1 MSIILGIQ
9 KRLTEVGRIRMG
21 EKQGN
26 RPVKLDNFRITS
38 PNQSILG
45 EVADRYGGNVT
56 PWDDQYQVNITAN
69 EIKILLPMGDGIFS
83 EWYEEW
89 SRGGIQKRCTG
100 EYDEVRDCPCDCV
113 PGDRMCKPT
122 SRLSMWL
129 PEIESLGVW
138 MLSSTGYNANAELG
152 GTVQALQDAARALGR
167 PVKATLSLEQRKKVS
182 EGQTRRFAVPVIQ
195 PREPVERILE
205 ATQGTQ
211 QRLQAADRPDIPA
224 IAPPPDDFADEPAYL
239 QVDNP
244 QQPFTR
250 NPQPVEK
257 WNPNKGLETWNPEGE
272 PEGEITGFTTVRG
285 NRSDVIPDNWRK
297 QVVIAAREIGLS
309 DEQRHDMVHYITKG
323 RTRSSKELLESELPA
338 MWDRL
343 TTSAS
348 SQALKLMNDIWS
360 DPTTAYSA
368 LHKVEGLERD
378 VKTWQ
383 FNEWKLVITHC
394 VERITHSQQQDEKLS

>member
-1 MSIILGIQ
+1 MAIIGLQ

-21 EKQGN
+21 ERQGN

-45 EVADRYGGNVT
+45 EVAERYGGNIT
-56 PWDDQYQVNITAN
+56 PWDDQYQVTIAEN
-69 EIKILLPMGDGIFS
+69 EINILLPMSDGIFS

-129 PEIESLGVW
+129 PDIESLGVW

-224 IAPPPDDFADEPAYL
+224 IAPPPDDFADEP
-239 QVDNP
+239 VD
-244 QQPFTR
+244 T
-250 NPQPVEK
+250 K
-257 WNPNKGLETWNPEGE
+257 WN

-285 NRSDVIPDNWRK
+285 DRSDVIPDNWRK
-297 QVVIAAREIGLS
+297 QIVIAAREIGLS
-309 DEQRHDMVHYITKG
+309 DDQRHDIVHYVTKG

-338 MWDRL
+338 IWDRL
-343 TTSAS
+343 TSAAS
-348 SQALKLMNDIWS
+348 SQALKFMNEIWS
-360 DPTTAYSA
+360 DPATAYKA
-368 LHKVEGLERD
+368 LHKVEGLLQD

-383 FNEWKLVITHC
+383 FNEWRLVVTHC
-394 VERITHSQQQDEKLS
+394 AERITHSQEQDAKLS

>member
-56 PWDDQYQVNITAN
+56 PWDDQYQVNITAD

-224 IAPPPDDFADEPAYL
+224 IAPPPDDFADEPRFPAGTL
-239 QVDNP
+239 RVDESNVTKATGNEVAS
-244 QQPFTR
+244 QI
-250 NPQPVEK
+250 VE
-257 WNPNKGLETWNPEGE
+257 E
-272 PEGEITGFTTVRG
+272 V
-285 NRSDVIPDNWRK
+285 D
-297 QVVIAAREIGLS
+297 Q
-309 DEQRHDMVHYITKG
+309 
-323 RTRSSKELLESELPA
+323 
-338 MWDRL
+338 
-343 TTSAS
+343 
-348 SQALKLMNDIWS
+348 
-360 DPTTAYSA
+360 
-368 LHKVEGLERD
+368 
-378 VKTWQ
+378 
-383 FNEWKLVITHC
+383 
-394 VERITHSQQQDEKLS
+394 

>member
-56 PWDDQYQVNITAN
+56 PWDDQYQVNITAD

-224 IAPPPDDFADEPAYL
+224 IAPPPDDFADEPEESDEPCSECSRTERDVEDEP
-239 QVDNP
+239 VDTSMN
-244 QQPFTR
+244 
-250 NPQPVEK
+250 
-257 WNPNKGLETWNPEGE
+257 
-272 PEGEITGFTTVRG
+272 
-285 NRSDVIPDNWRK
+285 VIPDNWRK

-348 SQALKLMNDIWS
+348 SQALKLMNAIWS

-394 VERITHSQQQDEKLS
+394 VERITHSQEQDEKLS

>member
-9 KRLTEVGRIRMG
+9 KRLTEVGRIRIG

-56 PWDDQYQVNITAN
+56 PWDDQYQVNITAD

-224 IAPPPDDFADEPAYL
+224 IAPPPDDFADEPEESDEPCSECSRTERDVEDEP
-239 QVDNP
+239 VDTSMN
-244 QQPFTR
+244 
-250 NPQPVEK
+250 
-257 WNPNKGLETWNPEGE
+257 
-272 PEGEITGFTTVRG
+272 
-285 NRSDVIPDNWRK
+285 VIPDNWRK

>member
-56 PWDDQYQVNITAN
+56 PWDDQYQVNITAD

-211 QRLQAADRPDIPA
+211 HRLPAADRPDIPA
-224 IAPPPDDFADEPAYL
+224 IAPPPDDFADEPEESDEPCSECSRTERDVEDEP
-239 QVDNP
+239 VDTSMN
-244 QQPFTR
+244 
-250 NPQPVEK
+250 
-257 WNPNKGLETWNPEGE
+257 
-272 PEGEITGFTTVRG
+272 
-285 NRSDVIPDNWRK
+285 VIPDNWRK

>member
-1 MSIILGIQ
+1 MAIIGLQ

-21 EKQGN
+21 ERQGN
-26 RPVKLDNFRITS
+26 RPVKLDTFRITS

-45 EVADRYGGNVT
+45 EVAERYGGNVT
-56 PWDDQYQVNITAN
+56 PWDDQYQATIAAT
-69 EIKILLPMGDGIFS
+69 EINILLPMSDGIFS

-129 PEIESLGVW
+129 PDIESLGVW

-224 IAPPPDDFADEPAYL
+224 IAPPPDDFADEPVEDEP
-239 QVDNP
+239 VDTSMN
-244 QQPFTR
+244 
-250 NPQPVEK
+250 
-257 WNPNKGLETWNPEGE
+257 
-272 PEGEITGFTTVRG
+272 
-285 NRSDVIPDNWRK
+285 VIPDNWRK
-297 QVVIAAREIGLS
+297 QVVIGAREIGLS
-309 DEQRHDMVHYITKG
+309 DDQRHDIVHYVTKG
-323 RTRSSKELLESELPA
+323 RTRSSKELLEGELPA
-338 MWDRL
+338 IWDRL
-343 TTSAS
+343 TSSAS
-348 SQALKLMNDIWS
+348 SQALKLMNEIWS
-360 DPTTAYSA
+360 DPTTAYKA
-368 LHKVEGLERD
+368 LHKVEGLEQD

>member
-45 EVADRYGGNVT
+45 EVAERYGGNVT
-56 PWDDQYQVNITAN
+56 RWVRATQEEERGIPNYDQYQVNITAN
-69 EIKILLPMGDGIFS
+69 EIKILLPMSDGIFT

-138 MLSSTGYNANAELG
+138 MLSSRGYNANAELG

-224 IAPPPDDFADEPAYL
+224 IAPPPDDFADEPVEDEP
-239 QVDNP
+239 VD
-244 QQPFTR
+244 T
-250 NPQPVEK
+250 
-257 WNPNKGLETWNPEGE
+257 
-272 PEGEITGFTTVRG
+272 
-285 NRSDVIPDNWRK
+285 SMDVIPDNWRK

-309 DEQRHDMVHYITKG
+309 DEQRHAIVHYVTKG
-323 RTRSSKELLESELPA
+323 RTRSSKELLEGELPA

-343 TTSAS
+343 TSSAS
-348 SQALKLMNDIWS
+348 SQALKLMNNIWS
-360 DPTTAYSA
+360 DPTTAYNA

-383 FNEWKLVITHC
+383 FNEWKLVVTHC
-394 VERITHSQQQDEKLS
+394 AERITHSQEQDAKLS

>member
-56 PWDDQYQVNITAN
+56 PWDDQYQVNITAD

-167 PVKATLSLEQRKKVS
+167 AVKATLSLEQRKKVS
-182 EGQTRRFAVPVIQ
+182 EGQTRRFAVRVIQ

-224 IAPPPDDFADEPAYL
+224 IAPPPDDFADEPEESDEPCSECSRTERDVEDEP
-239 QVDNP
+239 VDTSMN
-244 QQPFTR
+244 
-250 NPQPVEK
+250 
-257 WNPNKGLETWNPEGE
+257 
-272 PEGEITGFTTVRG
+272 
-285 NRSDVIPDNWRK
+285 VIPDNWRK

>member
-56 PWDDQYQVNITAN
+56 PWDDQYQVNITAD

-224 IAPPPDDFADEPAYL
+224 IAPPPDDFADEPRFPAGTL
-239 QVDNP
+239 RVDESNVTKATGNEVAS
-244 QQPFTR
+244 QIVEDE
-250 NPQPVEK
+250 PVDTSM
-257 WNPNKGLETWNPEGE
+257 N
-272 PEGEITGFTTVRG
+272 
-285 NRSDVIPDNWRK
+285 VIPDNWRK

>member
-1 MSIILGIQ
+1 MAIIGLQ

-21 EKQGN
+21 ERQGN

-56 PWDDQYQVNITAN
+56 PWDDQYQVNITAD

-211 QRLQAADRPDIPA
+211 QRLQVADRPDIPA
-224 IAPPPDDFADEPAYL
+224 IAPPPDDFADEPVEDEP
-239 QVDNP
+239 VDTSMN
-244 QQPFTR
+244 
-250 NPQPVEK
+250 
-257 WNPNKGLETWNPEGE
+257 
-272 PEGEITGFTTVRG
+272 
-285 NRSDVIPDNWRK
+285 VIPDNWRK
-297 QVVIAAREIGLS
+297 QIVIAAREIGLS
-309 DEQRHDMVHYITKG
+309 DDQRHDIVHYVTKG
-323 RTRSSKELLESELPA
+323 RTRSSKELLEGELPA
-338 MWDRL
+338 IWDRL
-343 TTSAS
+343 TSSAS
-348 SQALKLMNDIWS
+348 SQALKLMNEIWS
-360 DPTTAYSA
+360 DPTTAYKA
-368 LHKVEGLERD
+368 LHKVEGLEQD

>member
-45 EVADRYGGNVT
+45 EVAERYGGNIT
-56 PWDDQYQVNITAN
+56 PWDDQYQVTIAAN

-224 IAPPPDDFADEPAYL
+224 IAPPPDDFADEP
-239 QVDNP
+239 VD
-244 QQPFTR
+244 T
-250 NPQPVEK
+250 K
-257 WNPNKGLETWNPEGE
+257 WNPER
-272 PEGEITGFTTVRG
+272 EITGFTTVRG
-285 NRSDVIPDNWRK
+285 DRSDVIPDNWRK
-297 QVVIAAREIGLS
+297 QIVIAAREIGLS
-309 DEQRHDMVHYITKG
+309 DEQRHDMVHYVTKG
-323 RTRSSKELLESELPA
+323 RTRSSKELLEGELPA

-343 TTSAS
+343 TSSAS
-348 SQALKLMNDIWS
+348 SQALKLMNEIWS

>member
-1 MSIILGIQ
+1 MAIIGLQ

-21 EKQGN
+21 ERQGN

-45 EVADRYGGNVT
+45 EVAERYGGNIT
-56 PWDDQYQVNITAN
+56 PWDDQYQVTIAEN
-69 EIKILLPMGDGIFS
+69 EINILLPMSDGIFS

-129 PEIESLGVW
+129 PDIESLGVW

-224 IAPPPDDFADEPAYL
+224 IAPPPDDFADEPRFPTGTL
-239 QVDNP
+239 RVDESNVTKATGNEVAS
-244 QQPFTR
+244 QIVEDE
-250 NPQPVEK
+250 PVDTSM
-257 WNPNKGLETWNPEGE
+257 N
-272 PEGEITGFTTVRG
+272 
-285 NRSDVIPDNWRK
+285 VIPDNWRK
-297 QVVIAAREIGLS
+297 QVVIAAREIALS
-309 DEQRHDMVHYITKG
+309 DEQRHDMVHYVTKG

-343 TTSAS
+343 TSSAS
-348 SQALKLMNDIWS
+348 SQALKLMNEIWS
-360 DPTTAYSA
+360 DPTTAYNA

-394 VERITHSQQQDEKLS
+394 VERITHSQEQDEKLS

>member
-45 EVADRYGGNVT
+45 EVAERYGGNIT
-56 PWDDQYQVNITAN
+56 PWDDQYQVTIAEN
-69 EIKILLPMGDGIFS
+69 EINILLPMSDGIFS

-224 IAPPPDDFADEPAYL
+224 IAPPPDDFADEPRFPTGTL
-239 QVDNP
+239 RVDESNVTKATGNEVAS
-244 QQPFTR
+244 QIVEDE
-250 NPQPVEK
+250 PVDTSM
-257 WNPNKGLETWNPEGE
+257 N
-272 PEGEITGFTTVRG
+272 
-285 NRSDVIPDNWRK
+285 VIPDNWRK

>member
-56 PWDDQYQVNITAN
+56 PWDDQYQVNITAD

-224 IAPPPDDFADEPAYL
+224 IAPPPDDFADEPEESDEPCSECSRTERDVEDEP
-239 QVDNP
+239 VDTSMN
-244 QQPFTR
+244 
-250 NPQPVEK
+250 
-257 WNPNKGLETWNPEGE
+257 
-272 PEGEITGFTTVRG
+272 
-285 NRSDVIPDNWRK
+285 VIPDNWRK

>member
-56 PWDDQYQVNITAN
+56 PWDDQYQVNITAD

-224 IAPPPDDFADEPAYL
+224 IAPPPDDFADEPEESDEPCSECSRTERDVEDEP
-239 QVDNP
+239 VDTSMN
-244 QQPFTR
+244 
-250 NPQPVEK
+250 
-257 WNPNKGLETWNPEGE
+257 
-272 PEGEITGFTTVRG
+272 
-285 NRSDVIPDNWRK
+285 VIPDNWRK

-348 SQALKLMNDIWS
+348 SQALKLMNDIWG

>member
-56 PWDDQYQVNITAN
+56 PWDDQYQVNITAD

-167 PVKATLSLEQRKKVS
+167 PVKAPLSLEQRKKVS

-224 IAPPPDDFADEPAYL
+224 IAPPPDDFADEPEESDEPCSECSRTERDVEDEP
-239 QVDNP
+239 VDTSMN
-244 QQPFTR
+244 
-250 NPQPVEK
+250 
-257 WNPNKGLETWNPEGE
+257 
-272 PEGEITGFTTVRG
+272 
-285 NRSDVIPDNWRK
+285 VIPDNWRK

-309 DEQRHDMVHYITKG
+309 DEQRHDMV
-323 RTRSSKELLESELPA
+323 
-338 MWDRL
+338 
-343 TTSAS
+343 
-348 SQALKLMNDIWS
+348 N
-360 DPTTAYSA
+360 
-368 LHKVEGLERD
+368 
-378 VKTWQ
+378 
-383 FNEWKLVITHC
+383 
-394 VERITHSQQQDEKLS
+394 

>member
-56 PWDDQYQVNITAN
+56 PWDDQYQVNITAD

-224 IAPPPDDFADEPAYL
+224 IAPPPDDFADEPEESDEPCSECSRTERDVEDEP
-239 QVDNP
+239 VDTSMN
-244 QQPFTR
+244 
-250 NPQPVEK
+250 
-257 WNPNKGLETWNPEGE
+257 
-272 PEGEITGFTTVRG
+272 
-285 NRSDVIPDNWRK
+285 VIPDNWRK

-323 RTRSSKELLESELPA
+323 RTRSSKELLERELPA
-338 MWDRL
+338 MGDRL

>member
-1 MSIILGIQ
+1 MAIIGLQ

-21 EKQGN
+21 ERQGN
-26 RPVKLDNFRITS
+26 RPVKLDTFRITS

-45 EVADRYGGNVT
+45 EVAERYGGNVT
-56 PWDDQYQVNITAN
+56 PWDDQYQVTIAEN
-69 EIKILLPMGDGIFS
+69 EINILLPMSDGIFS

-129 PEIESLGVW
+129 PDIESLGVW

-224 IAPPPDDFADEPAYL
+224 IAPPPDDFADEPVEDEP
-239 QVDNP
+239 VDTSMN
-244 QQPFTR
+244 
-250 NPQPVEK
+250 
-257 WNPNKGLETWNPEGE
+257 
-272 PEGEITGFTTVRG
+272 
-285 NRSDVIPDNWRK
+285 VIPDNWRK

-309 DEQRHDMVHYITKG
+309 DDQRHDIVHYVTKG

-338 MWDRL
+338 IWDRL
-343 TTSAS
+343 TSSAS
-348 SQALKLMNDIWS
+348 SQALKLMNEIWS
-360 DPTTAYSA
+360 DPATAYKA
-368 LHKVEGLERD
+368 LHKVEGLLQD

-383 FNEWKLVITHC
+383 FNEWRLVVTHC
-394 VERITHSQQQDEKLS
+394 AERITHSQEQDAKLS

>member
-56 PWDDQYQVNITAN
+56 PWDDQYQVNITAD

-138 MLSSTGYNANAELG
+138 MLSSTGYIAKAELG

-224 IAPPPDDFADEPAYL
+224 IAPPPDDFADEPEESDEPCSECSRTERDVEDEP
-239 QVDNP
+239 VDTSMN
-244 QQPFTR
+244 
-250 NPQPVEK
+250 
-257 WNPNKGLETWNPEGE
+257 
-272 PEGEITGFTTVRG
+272 
-285 NRSDVIPDNWRK
+285 VIPDNWRK

>member
-45 EVADRYGGNVT
+45 EVAERYGGNIT
-56 PWDDQYQVNITAN
+56 PWDDQYQVTIAEN
-69 EIKILLPMGDGIFS
+69 EINILLPMSDGIFS

-250 NPQPVEK
+250 NPEAVDMTATNEK
-257 WNPNKGLETWNPEGE
+257 LYALIDTWDAEDRQEKISKTNKGILEVEISRAMNELGAELFKAEDGSITVTAKEKVIYDDNTLGML
-272 PEGEITGFTTVRG
+272 GEIF
-285 NRSDVIPDNWRK
+285 SP
-297 QVVIAAREIGLS
+297 E
-309 DEQRHDMVHYITKG
+309 DM
-323 RTRSSKELLESELPA
+323 
-338 MWDRL
+338 
-343 TTSAS
+343 
-348 SQALKLMNDIWS
+348 
-360 DPTTAYSA
+360 
-368 LHKVEGLERD
+368 EGLL
-378 VKTWQ
+378 VKPRPRR
-383 FNEWKLVITHC
+383 FNHTKIKNLRKAGGKAKQIIDSAMKVLPDKVLTIKRK
-394 VERITHSQQQDEKLS
+394 V